1 MQSIVSIKNK
11 DERNK
16 FNKNGINNNT
26 NFISDNN
33 KYKKFNKD

>member
-11 DERNK
+11 KERNK
-16 FNKNGINNNT
+16 FNKNGINNNN